1 MMASN
6 WKDYE
11 IIATGNGE
19 KLERWGDFVL
29 LRPDP
34 QVIWKAN
41 FDLKSFKDLSAHY
54 IRKNDGGGYWQF
66 FKQLPPSWN
75 VNYKDL
81 TFQVSPTN
89 FKHTGL
95 FPEQAVNWDNL
106 RLICRGSI
114 DNHQPQ
120 TTNHQSPLKILNLFA
135 YTGGAS
141 VALSKE
147 GAHVT
152 HLDAAK
158 GMIERAK
165 KNAEL
170 SKIPPDKIRYIADD
184 AVKFVLREI
193 KRGVKY
199 DGILMDPPSYG
210 RGPGGELWKLEDNLF
225 DLVNLCKNIL
235 TDKPLFFLINSYTTG
250 LQSSVLKNILNIV
263 LGGLKGSVEGYEL
276 TLKTNEKGVVLPAG
290 CSGLWTNTCR
300 TMHNEG

>member
-1 MMASN
+1 MIEST

-11 IIATGNGE
+11 IIATGDGE
-19 KLERWGDFVL
+19 KLERWGGFVL

-34 QVIWKAN
+34 QVIWKPQ
-41 FDLKSFKDLSAHY
+41 FDLKSYNDLSARY

-75 VNYKDL
+75 ISYRDL
-81 TFQVSPTN
+81 KFTVSPTN

-95 FPEQAVNWDNL
+95 FPEQAMNWDTL
-106 RLICRGSI
+106 RMLCRDKI
-114 DNHQPQ
+114 EKN
-120 TTNHQSPLKILNLFA
+120 NKPLKLLSLFA
-135 YTGGAS
+135 YTGGAT
-141 VALSKE
+141 VALAKE

-170 SKIPPDKIRYIADD
+170 SSIPFENIRYIADD
-184 AVKFVLREI
+184 AVKFVIREI
-193 KRGVKY
+193 KRGQKY

-210 RGPGGELWKLEDNLF
+210 RGPNGELWKLEDNLF
-225 DLVNLCKNIL
+225 DLVSLCKNL
-235 TDKPLFFLINSYTTG
+235 LSDNFLFFLINSYTTG
-250 LQSSVLKNILNIV
+250 LQPSVLKNILNIT
-263 LGGLKGSVEGYEL
+263 LSDRKGIIEGYEL

-290 CSGLWTNTCR
+290 CSGLWR
-300 TMHNEG
+300 SEK